1 MAEQNSLNPG
11 SIEPPRAK
19 PLFIYDGQCGFCRHW
34 IGRWRGKTQDLV
46 AYVAYQDIE
55 EGSFGISREAFARE
69 AYLVETDGAVYRG
82 AEAVL
87 RTLDYTPGRNWSLWC
102 YGKVP
107 GFGLVARAGYRF
119 VASHRQGLSF
129 WMRLLTGVNTQPQTH
144 FLTRWLFL
152 RLLAVVFLIAFWSLS
167 VQIIG
172 LAGENGIAPVA
183 DRLAGIEQYFGE
195 PAYWRAPTL
204 CWLDASDWSLRAQCF
219 AGMGLSVVAMLGV
232 AQLPVFFCLW
242 LLYLSLT
249 VAGGVFM
256 NFQWD
261 VLLLETG
268 VLAILFAP
276 LSLSPRLAKQSPPSR
291 ISLWLIRWLL
301 FRLMF
306 LSGLVKLTQ
315 DSVRDP
321 TWHKLTALN
330 YHYQT
335 QPIPTWTSWYAHHLP
350 EWFQTMSVSGM
361 FVIELWMPLLI
372 FAPRPFRIASCF
384 SIVFLMVLIGG
395 TGNYTFFNLLAIVL
409 CVSLLDDGFL
419 RRFFPRKMTAL
430 LDEPRRPARFAFAKT
445 GLLCLPA
452 LAIVVV
458 STTVAVPSFGRRL
471 ALPESVEQRLKPIR
485 AFRSVNSYGLFRAMT
500 TTRPE
505 IVIEG
510 SNDGREWLAYEFR
523 WKPGDLKRRPAFV
536 QPHQPRLDWQMWFA
550 ALGDYRSPRNRWFT
564 GLMRRLQEGS
574 PEVVA
579 LLDENPF
586 PDGPPLYL
594 RATLYNY
601 EFTDAETRDE
611 TGAWW
616 QRERLRAYF
625 PTIKRQ

>member
-1 MAEQNSLNPG
+1 MIEPDSMNPASLV
-11 SIEPPRAK
+11 PPRAK
-19 PLFIYDGQCGFCRHW
+19 PLFVYDGQCGFCRYW
-34 IGRWRGKTQDLV
+34 IGRWQDKTQDRV
-46 AYVAYQDIE
+46 EYTTYQDIE
-55 EGSFGISREAFARE
+55 TGSLGVSNEAFACE
-69 AYLVETDGAVYRG
+69 AYLFETDGGVYRG

-87 RTLDYTPGRNWSLWC
+87 RTLKYSSAGHGAIWC
-102 YGKVP
+102 YTKVP
-107 GFGLVARAGYRF
+107 GFAPIARAGYRF

-129 WMRLLTGVNTQPQTH
+129 WSRLLMGVDTLPQSYV
-144 FLTRWLFL
+144 LTRWLFL
-152 RLLAVVFLIAFWSLS
+152 RLLSVIFLLAFWSLS

-172 LAGENGIAPVA
+172 LVGENGIAPVG
-183 DRLAGIEQYFGE
+183 DRLERIAQHFGG
-195 PAYWRAPTL
+195 ATYWRVPTL
-204 CWLDASDWSLRAQCF
+204 CWLDASDGALLTQCF
-219 AGMGLSVVAMLGV
+219 VGMGLSVVAMLGI

-242 LLYLSLT
+242 LVYLSLT

-276 LSLSPRLAKQSPPSR
+276 LSLSPRLSKQSPPSK

-306 LSGLVKLTQ
+306 VSGLVKLTQ
-315 DSVRDP
+315 DSANNP

-350 EWFQTMSVSGM
+350 EWFQTMSVGGM

-372 FAPRPFRIASCF
+372 FAPRPFRMAACF
-384 SIVFLMVLIGG
+384 SIVLLMAIIAA
-395 TGNYTFFNLLAIVL
+395 TGNYTFFNMLTVVL
-409 CVSLLDDGFL
+409 CVSLLDDRFL
-419 RRFFPRKMTAL
+419 GRFFPRKMKGL
-430 LDEPRRPARFAFAKT
+430 LDNPPKPARFALAKS

-452 LAIVVV
+452 LAIVAV
-458 STTVAVPSFGRRL
+458 STVAALPSFGLRI
-471 ALPESVEQRLKPIR
+471 ALPESVEKPLAAIR
-485 AFRSVNSYGLFRAMT
+485 PFRSVNSYGLFRAMT

-510 SNDGREWLAYEFR
+510 SNDGREWIPYEFR
-523 WKPGDLKRRPAFV
+523 WKPGDLQRRPAFV

-550 ALGDYRSPRNRWFT
+550 ALGDYRSRRNSWFT
-564 GLMRRLQEGS
+564 GLMRRLQQGS
-574 PEVVA
+574 PEVLA

-586 PDGPPLYL
+586 PDGPPMYL

-601 EFTDAETRDE
+601 EFTNAETRDE

-616 QRERLRAYF
+616 QRERLRPYF
-625 PTIKRQ
+625 PTFKR